1 MTNPHPAAADNTQPP
16 HGLPA
21 AADGAQPPHHGPPAA
36 ADGAQPPQGP
46 PAPDTVSRTGG
57 AGGNPNPAE
66 GRVPTT
72 HPHPTTPGLHA
83 HLVVTRP
90 TFHLDIT
97 LTAAPGEVVAL
108 LGPNG
113 AGKTTALRALAGL
126 TPLTTG
132 HLHLDGTELDRT
144 PPESRPVGVV
154 FQDYLL
160 FPHLTALDNVAFGPR
175 CHGATKADARTQA
188 AAWLDRM
195 GLADHAGVKPRRLS
209 GGQAQRVALARAL
222 ATRPRLLLLDEPLA
236 ALDARTRL
244 DVRSQ
249 LRRHLAEFEAV
260 AVLVTHDPL
269 DAMVLADRLIVIED
283 GRVVQEGTPADIAR
297 HPRTDYIAH
306 LVGLNLYRGR
316 AEGHTVE
323 LETGP
328 SNTTTITTTEVLAGD
343 VFVAFP
349 PSAVTLFRDRPTGA
363 SARNLWRCEVVGLE
377 THGDQIRA
385 DLTGELALAAD
396 LTTVAAAELDLHPG
410 APVWA
415 TVKATQTHA
424 YPA

>member
-1 MTNPHPAAADNTQPP
+1 MTDPIPD
-16 HGLPA
+16 GL
-21 AADGAQPPHHGPPAA
+21 D
-36 ADGAQPPQGP
+36 
-46 PAPDTVSRTGG
+46 
-57 AGGNPNPAE
+57 
-66 GRVPTT
+66 
-72 HPHPTTPGLHA
+72 A
-83 HLVVTRP
+83 HLVVARP
-90 TFHLDIT
+90 AFRLDLT

-126 TPLTTG
+126 TPLTSG
-132 HLHLDGTELDRT
+132 RLRLDGEELDGT

-175 CHGATKADARTQA
+175 CHGATKAESRAQA
-188 AAWLDRM
+188 AKWLDRM
-195 GLADHAGVKPRRLS
+195 GLAEHAGAKPRRLS

-269 DAMVLADRLIVIED
+269 DAMVLADRLVVIEQ

-316 AEGHTVE
+316 AEGHTVK
-323 LETGP
+323 LEAGP
-328 SNTTTITTTEVLAGD
+328 SISTTEDLAGD
-343 VFVAFP
+343 AFVAFP

-385 DLTGELALAAD
+385 DLTGELPLAAD

-410 APVWA
+410 AAVWA

>member
-1 MTNPHPAAADNTQPP
+1 MTDTDEPP
-16 HGLPA
+16 TAMDPTDGRAPGGGLDA
-21 AADGAQPPHHGPPAA
+21 
-36 ADGAQPPQGP
+36 
-46 PAPDTVSRTGG
+46 R
-57 AGGNPNPAE
+57 
-66 GRVPTT
+66 
-72 HPHPTTPGLHA
+72 
-83 HLVVTRP
+83 LVVVRG
-90 TFHLDIT
+90 TFHLDVA
-97 LTAAPGEVVAL
+97 LTAAPGDVVAL

-126 TPLTTG
+126 VPLTDG
-132 HLHLDGTELDRT
+132 RLRLDGTALDRT

-175 CHGATKADARTQA
+175 CRGASRTEARARA

-195 GLADHAGVKPRRLS
+195 GLADHAGAKPRRLS

-222 ATRPRLLLLDEPLA
+222 ATDPRLLLLDEPLA

-244 DVRSQ
+244 EVRAQ

-269 DAMVLADRLIVIED
+269 DAMVLADRLVVVEN
-283 GRVVQEGTPADIAR
+283 GRVVQEGGPAEIAR
-297 HPRTDYIAH
+297 RPRTDYVAQ

-316 AEGHTVE
+316 ADGHTVR
-323 LETGP
+323 LDAGP
-328 SNTTTITTTEVLAGD
+328 ALTTTEDLSGP

-349 PSAVTLFRDRPTGA
+349 PGAVTLYGERPTGS

-377 THGDQIRA
+377 THGDRIRV
-385 DLTGELALAAD
+385 DLTGELPLAAD
-396 LTTVAAAELDLHPG
+396 LTTVAAAELGLHPG

>member
-1 MTNPHPAAADNTQPP
+1 MPTPNTASPHTD
-16 HGLPA
+16 GL
-21 AADGAQPPHHGPPAA
+21 D
-36 ADGAQPPQGP
+36 
-46 PAPDTVSRTGG
+46 
-57 AGGNPNPAE
+57 
-66 GRVPTT
+66 
-72 HPHPTTPGLHA
+72 A
-83 HLVVTRP
+83 HLVVDRT
-90 TFHLDIT
+90 TFRLDVT
-97 LTAAPGEVVAL
+97 LTAAPGDVVAL

-126 TPLTTG
+126 TPLTDG
-132 HLHLDGTELDRT
+132 HLHLDGTSLDHT

-160 FPHLTALDNVAFGPR
+160 FPHLSALDNVAFGPR
-175 CHGATKADARTQA
+175 CQGASKAEARTQA

-195 GLADHAGVKPRRLS
+195 GLADHAGAKPRRLS

-244 DVRSQ
+244 EVRAR

-269 DAMVLADRLIVIED
+269 DAMVLADRLVVVEH
-283 GRVVQEGTPADIAR
+283 GRVVQEGSPSDIAR
-297 HPRTDYIAH
+297 RPRTDYIAR
-306 LVGLNLYRGR
+306 LVGLNLYRGQ
-316 AEGHTVE
+316 AERHTVR
-323 LETGP
+323 LDAGP
-328 SNTTTITTTEVLAGD
+328 SITTTEDLSGP

-349 PSAVTLFRDRPTGA
+349 PGAVTLFRDRPTGA
-363 SARNLWRCEVVGLE
+363 SARNLWRCEVAGLE

-385 DLTGELALAAD
+385 DLTGELPLAAD

-410 APVWA
+410 ASVWA
-415 TVKATQTHA
+415 SVKATQTHA

>member
-1 MTNPHPAAADNTQPP
+1 MTHTEKTQKTEKADK
-16 HGLPA
+16 
-21 AADGAQPPHHGPPAA
+21 ADKAEKALKAKRSAYEATGVPG
-36 ADGAQPPQGP
+36 
-46 PAPDTVSRTGG
+46 PAP
-57 AGGNPNPAE
+57 AG
-66 GRVPTT
+66 
-72 HPHPTTPGLHA
+72 LDA
-83 HLVVTRP
+83 HLVVDRGS
-90 TFHLDIT
+90 FRLDVA
-97 LTAAPGEVVAL
+97 LTAAPGDVVAL

-126 TPLTTG
+126 TPLTG
-132 HLHLDGTELDRT
+132 GRLRLDGAALERT
-144 PPESRPVGVV
+144 APESRPVGVV

-175 CHGATKADARTQA
+175 CHGATKAEARAQA
-188 AAWLDRM
+188 AEWLKRM
-195 GLADHAGVKPRRLS
+195 GLAEHAGAKPRRLS
-209 GGQAQRVALARAL
+209 GGQAQRIALARAL
-222 ATRPRLLLLDEPLA
+222 ATNPRLLLLDEPLA

-244 DVRSQ
+244 EVRTQ

-269 DAMVLADRLIVIED
+269 DAMVLADRLVVIED

-306 LVGLNLYRGR
+306 LVGLNLYKGR
-316 AEGHTVE
+316 AEGHTVHVDD
-323 LETGP
+323 GP
-328 SNTTTITTTEVLAGD
+328 AITTTEDLTGP

-349 PSAVTLFRDRPTGA
+349 PSAVTLHRDRPTGS
-363 SARNLWRCEVVGLE
+363 SARNLWQCEVAGLE

-385 DLTGELALAAD
+385 DLTGELPLAAD

-410 APVWA
+410 ATVWA
-415 TVKATQTHA
+415 TVKAAQTHA